1 MKMNAIR
8 QPVPYF
14 RNRFR
19 KFTLIELLIVISIIA
34 ILAGMLLPALN
45 SAREKARSIACTNN
59 LKQSMSALQFY
70 ADDYEN
76 HMPVVVYR
84 EGAYTRWTAV
94 MTDGNGS
101 NRNGTLGW
109 NAHANRQYITSKSL
123 RCPSD
128 TDNGTS
134 NWRLYST
141 YGMYRPQHDGST
153 TAVNLQHSA
162 LGSFSVWAKDMSI
175 YHNTAKM
182 KMASS
187 TFFVGDS
194 FALSTN
200 CGAANWRPK
209 RNGSEQNALY
219 LRHSGRVGLG
229 YADGHAGSMDRT
241 GLEGNALLPVTRYY
255 TGSMQFINL

>member
-1 MKMNAIR
+1 
-8 QPVPYF
+8 
-14 RNRFR
+14 
-19 KFTLIELLIVISIIA
+19 
-34 ILAGMLLPALN
+34 
-45 SAREKARSIACTNN
+45 
-59 LKQSMSALQFY
+59 
-70 ADDYEN
+70 
-76 HMPVVVYR
+76 
-84 EGAYTRWTAV
+84 
-94 MTDGNGS
+94 
-101 NRNGTLGW
+101 
-109 NAHANRQYITSKSL
+109 
-123 RCPSD
+123 
-128 TDNGTS
+128 
-134 NWRLYST
+134 
-141 YGMYRPQHDGST
+141 MYRPQHDGST

-187 TFFVGDS
+187 TFLVGDS
-194 FALSTN
+194 FTLSTN